1 MTIWLGIGAQVY
13 KPTVWKPPVSTDGC
27 LAENITSLTTAMFTT
42 TTEAAVL
49 PSERY
54 FPYYKILGLFYFI
67 AAERSETLYSRN
79 SRGIFSTVK
88 VTLQRK
94 RKSKY
99 NEHKLKMSPS
109 FWPWNVQFCPLLN
122 TTCGT
127 APSIINCC
135 VTELGSWIFTPSLTY
150 GTAPSI

>member
-13 KPTVWKPPVSTDGC
+13 KPAVWKPPVSTDGC

-54 FPYYKILGLFYFI
+54 FPYYKILGLFYFK

-79 SRGIFSTVK
+79 SREFSAAK
-88 VTLQRK
+88 LTLLPQK
-94 RKSKY
+94 K
-99 NEHKLKMSPS
+99 
-109 FWPWNVQFCPLLN
+109 
-122 TTCGT
+122 
-127 APSIINCC
+127 
-135 VTELGSWIFTPSLTY
+135 
-150 GTAPSI
+150 